1 VLYSDL
7 GFAKTNFA
15 RLEVIN
21 KYTSEGSAIRSK
33 LIIVKDKEFYDWLR
47 LDVVYPKREK
57 LTHYNKHNEV
67 MKEGIA
73 VNSAERT
80 KQFAN
85 IQDEIALLFD
95 SDSEESSSRNSQEE
109 ETEAEEKARELKEQQ
124 AKAKK
129 KKLQKKVR
137 QLHCDLEADKL
148 FHEVE
153 FSLSF
158 STYNLILLIQQ
169 NFQIFHWL
177 PFVLS
182 HMNPPLGSLCSEC
195 KPFFFGIIPVS

>member
-1 VLYSDL
+1 
-7 GFAKTNFA
+7 
-15 RLEVIN
+15 
-21 KYTSEGSAIRSK
+21 
-33 LIIVKDKEFYDWLR
+33 
-47 LDVVYPKREK
+47 
-57 LTHYNKHNEV
+57 
-67 MKEGIA
+67 MKEEIA

-95 SDSEESSSRNSQEE
+95 SDSEESSSKNSQEE
-109 ETEAEEKARELKEQQ
+109 ETKAEEIVR
-124 AKAKK
+124 KAKK
-129 KKLQKKVR
+129 KKLQKKAR
-137 QLHCDLEADKL
+137 QLHCNLEADKL

-177 PFVLS
+177 PS
-182 HMNPPLGSLCSEC
+182 
-195 KPFFFGIIPVS
+195 